1 MQKDHSLCVKAL
13 PFVFYCFSQ
22 FSKSTAILC
31 GIDSAP
37 LGQELDLKLST
48 TIEKK
53 RKPSFSMQFLL
64 LSISDVEEMSCVFIA
79 YSFSWIWVCS
89 GCTRS
94 RRPQRYDPEM
104 QDFPHNGSSAGDR
117 NPFVISDDE
126 GSGVLVPMPH
136 TVCCTPDVGG

>member
-1 MQKDHSLCVKAL
+1 MTCQECTGGAPKSPNGMCLLGFLGDVWVGIVMQKDHSLCVKAL

-79 YSFSWIWVCS
+79 YSFS
-89 GCTRS
+89 
-94 RRPQRYDPEM
+94 
-104 QDFPHNGSSAGDR
+104 
-117 NPFVISDDE
+117 
-126 GSGVLVPMPH
+126 
-136 TVCCTPDVGG
+136 